1 MENLSKEDIRNIVDS
16 PSLNSQEIVKII
28 KTELDIDIDPDVSR
42 EEMVIEIFNAY
53 QMALATIEAKTAEIK
68 LEEKKQKKAGAT
80 TQTKRVSKKDLIV
93 GFVKEGKY
101 QEHEIRQMLDEE
113 YGWHFLG
120 KYHKTRVSRTMRELK
135 LSGNLEKS
143 ADGILKYVDNS

>member
-28 KTELDIDIDPDVSR
+28 KSELDIDIDPDVSR

-68 LEEKKQKKAGAT
+68 LEEKKQKKKVT
-80 TQTKRVSKKDLIV
+80 TQVKRETKKDRIIALV
-93 GFVKEGKY
+93 REGKY
-101 QEHEIRQMLDEE
+101 QEHEIREMLDEE
-113 YGWHFLG
+113 YDWHLLG
-120 KYHKTRVSRTMRELK
+120 KSHKTRVSRTMRELK
-135 LSGNLEKS
+135 NSGNLEKS

>member
-80 TQTKRVSKKDLIV
+80 TQTKRGSKKDLIV

-113 YGWHFLG
+113 YSWHLLG
-120 KYHKTRVSRTMRELK
+120 KSHKTRVSRTMRELK

>member
-113 YGWHFLG
+113 YGWHLLG
-120 KYHKTRVSRTMRELK
+120 KSHKTRVSRTMRELK
-135 LSGNLEKS
+135 NSGNLEKS
-143 ADGILKYVDNS
+143 ADGILKYVNNS